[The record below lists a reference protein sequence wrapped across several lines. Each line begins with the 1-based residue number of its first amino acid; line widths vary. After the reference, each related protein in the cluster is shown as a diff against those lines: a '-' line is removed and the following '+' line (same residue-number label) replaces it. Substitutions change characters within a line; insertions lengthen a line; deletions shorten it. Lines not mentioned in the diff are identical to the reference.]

1 MILIKFIYGTP
12 TAGGGIHQPIRTINL
27 DTVDCLTCI
36 ILAIRYLV
44 NPMSNNFFTFLV
56 LLDSFSFFDC
66 AEKGRP
72 NRLPGARTL
81 SNDALVRCDIKLR
94 SISADNPNANAITLD

>member
-1 MILIKFIYGTP
+1 MFNLHYFGNPILG
-12 TAGGGIHQPIRTINL
+12 QPH
-27 DTVDCLTCI
+27 VQQ
-36 ILAIRYLV
+36 
-44 NPMSNNFFTFLV
+44 FFTFLV
-56 LLDSFSFFDC
+56 LLDSFNFFDC

-72 NRLPGARTL
+72 NRLPVARTL